1 MVFLSV
7 RNRLAALL
15 LGAALFAPAIAQT
28 VLELPA
34 AQALGTTDVR
44 QALTVPPGGMLRLER
59 LPLDNQSG
67 ELASADL
74 RRTNAGDATP
84 LLVEHSGTKITTTRP
99 APRAHFAGQL
109 VGDPKSSVFLSID
122 SQGSTRSIVRRGE
135 DVFVSDMSAPYA
147 SNGSGV
153 TPGTAASPPALHSRR
168 VDFTADAPSEPFVC
182 GVDSE
187 FTKKHYIPPSAA
199 LLENIHNN
207 QMRAGLIGVAS
218 QGTEALGAQRRANI
232 IVETDYEL
240 FQRLGSSAAVHAYV
254 TDLMGYVSS
263 QYESEIGARLN
274 VTQINVYTSPAD
286 PWTGSSTSAL
296 LTELRNRWNASSRM
310 SEPRHHVHLLSA
322 RNAGGG
328 QAYLNTLA
336 EEHKTYAYG
345 VTANID
351 GSFSASNPRVVWD
364 ALGIAHEIGHAFG
377 SEHTHE
383 FDNPYLGSNQGGA
396 IDCCYSDEADSQCG
410 IQLGGASRRGVLPG
424 IGSTTGGSSGTGAGT
439 IMSYCHTLSSGNSN
453 ISFNFGTNHPWG
465 VDPWRVASVLQ
476 SSAETHLPLDG
487 AAQNYMLT
495 VSRQGTGSGAVTST
509 PAGIQCGSSCS
520 TNYSAGTQVTLT
532 AQPASG
538 NIFTGW
544 GGACSGTSSCTVSM
558 NSARSVTA
566 NFMAA
571 VASTRLVTLTKS
583 GSGAGVVTSSPS
595 GLICASGCTNASTNF
610 TSASVITL
618 TALPYSG
625 STFAGW
631 GGACSGT
638 GSCTIAAG
646 TSSTSVTASFNTTN
660 STARPFT
667 LNKAGSGTGSV
678 TITPPGVTCDPSC
691 TRSWPVIA
699 KTAVVTLVAQASAGS
714 TFAGWS
720 GACSGTGSCTI
731 AAGSSAVEVTASF
744 NITTGTTRTLTL
756 NKAGSGTGIV
766 TSSPSGLSCAAG
778 CANAS
783 ASFASTSAVTL
794 TAQAA
799 SGSTFT
805 GWSGACSGT
814 GSCTIAAGTSSA
826 SVTASFNTSTGGG
839 GTVTVLQKT
848 NLSGATGSLQYFSVA
863 VPSGATNLKIQTSSG
878 TGDADLYVRFA
889 QMPSATAYDCG
900 PFLPGNNE
908 VCNIPLPTAGT
919 HHIMLKGYEAFSG
932 LTLTASYQTTTA
944 QNHALTVSRQGTGS
958 GIVTSTPAGINCG
971 STCSASYSAGTQV
984 TLTAQPT
991 SGSAFTG
998 WGGACSGTS
1007 SCTIRMDNI
1016 RSVTANFTQVANNR
1030 LVTLTKSGMGVIT
1043 SNPSGLNCAADCSSA
1058 SANFASTTA
1067 ITLTALPYSG
1077 STFTGWGGICS
1088 GTGSCTIPAGTSN
1101 ANVIANFKSS
1111 GGGRTINGLQK
1122 TNLVGTV
1129 GSLQYFSVAV
1139 PLNATN
1145 LKIETSGGTG
1155 DADLYVRF
1163 AQMPNTTAYDC
1174 RPFYYGN
1181 NEICNIFSPMAG
1193 IYHILLK
1200 ADQAFS
1206 GLSLTASYQ
1215 IQTTTVQTDVPSNMQ
1230 LSLLPF
1236 AKDSVAMT
1244 NFKADR

>member
-15 LGAALFAPAIAQT
+15 LGVALFAPAIAQT
-28 VLELPA
+28 VLELPV
-34 AQALGTTDVR
+34 AQTPGMDVR

-67 ELASADL
+67 ELASANL
-74 RRTNAGDATP
+74 RRTNTDETTP
-84 LLVEHSGTKITTTRP
+84 LLVEHSGTKVTTMRP
-99 APRAHFAGQL
+99 APRTHFTGQL
-109 VGDPKSSVFLSID
+109 VGDPKSNVFVSID
-122 SQGSTRSIVRRGE
+122 SQGNTRSIVRRGE
-135 DVFVSDMSAPYA
+135 EVFVSDMSAAYA
-147 SNGSGV
+147 ATGASA

-182 GVDSE
+182 GVNSE

-218 QGTEALGAQRRANI
+218 QGAEALGAQRRANI

-263 QYESEIGARLN
+263 QYETEVGARLN

-286 PWTGSSTSAL
+286 PWTGSSTSTL
-296 LTELRNRWNASSRM
+296 LTELKNHWNASSRIGQ
-310 SEPRHHVHLLSA
+310 PRHHVHLLSA

-336 EEHKTYAYG
+336 DDQKTYAYG

-351 GSFSASNPRVVWD
+351 GGFSASNPRVVWD

-377 SEHTHE
+377 SSHTHE
-383 FDNPYLGSNQGGA
+383 FDEPYLGSNQGGA
-396 IDCCYSDEADSQCG
+396 IDCCYSDEVGSQCA
-410 IQLGGASRRGVLPG
+410 IQLGGASRSGVLPG
-424 IGSTTGGSSGTGAGT
+424 IGSTTGGSSGTGVGT
-439 IMSYCHTLSSGNSN
+439 IMSYCHTLRSGNSN
-453 ISFNFGTNHPWG
+453 ISFNFGTNHVWG
-465 VDPWRVASVLQ
+465 VSPWRVASVLQ

-487 AAQNYMLT
+487 AAQDYMLT
-495 VSRQGTGSGAVTST
+495 VSRQGTGSGTVTST

-538 NIFTGW
+538 STFTGW

-566 NFMAA
+566 NFTAA
-571 VASTRLVTLTKS
+571 VASTRLVMLSKS
-583 GSGAGVVTSSPS
+583 GTGTGVVTSSPS
-595 GLICASGCTNASTNF
+595 GLICADGCG
-610 TSASVITL
+610 SASANFATTTAITL
-618 TALPYSG
+618 TAMPYSG

-631 GGACSGT
+631 GGICSGT
-638 GSCTIAAG
+638 GSCTVPAG
-646 TSSTSVTASFNTTN
+646 ISSASVTASFNSTN
-660 STARPFT
+660 TNARPFT

-678 TITPPGVTCDPSC
+678 TITPPGTTCDPSC

-699 KTAVVTLVAQASAGS
+699 KTAVISLVAQASAGS

-731 AAGSSAVEVTASF
+731 AAGSSAIEVTASF
-744 NITTGTTRTLTL
+744 NATTATTRTITL
-756 NKAGSGTGIV
+756 NKSGNAMGIV
-766 TSSPSGLSCAAG
+766 TSSPTGLSCGVG
-778 CANAS
+778 CNTAS
-783 ASFASTSAVTL
+783 GNFSRSSAITLSAVIPY
-794 TAQAA
+794 
-799 SGSTFT
+799 SNITFS

-814 GSCTIAAGTSSA
+814 GSCIIPAGATNA
-826 SVTASFNTSTGGG
+826 SVTASFNTSTS
-839 GTVTVLQKT
+839 TVTALQKI
-848 NLSGATGSLQYFSVA
+848 NLGGAVNSSQNFSVA
-863 VPSGATNLKIQTSSG
+863 VPSGATNLKIQTSG
-878 TGDADLYVRFA
+878 EIGDADLYVRFA
-889 QMPSATAYDCG
+889 QVPNTTTYDCR
-900 PFLPGNNE
+900 PFFLGSNE
-908 VCNIPLPTAGT
+908 VCNIPAPTAGT
-919 HHIMLKGYEAFSG
+919 YHILIKGYQAFSG
-932 LTLTASYQTTTA
+932 LTLTASYQTATA
-944 QNHALTVSRQGTGS
+944 QNYALTVSRQGTGS

-971 STCSASYSAGTQV
+971 STCSASYLAGTQV
-984 TLTAQPT
+984 TLAAQPT

-1007 SCTIRMDNI
+1007 SCIVRMENI
-1016 RSVTANFTQVANNR
+1016 RSVTANFTQAANNR
-1030 LVTLTKSGMGVIT
+1030 LVTLSKSGMGVVT
-1043 SNPSGLNCAADCSSA
+1043 SSPSGLNCAADCSST
-1058 SANFASTTA
+1058 SANFVSTTA
-1067 ITLTALPYSG
+1067 ITLTALPQSG

-1088 GTGSCTIPAGTSN
+1088 GMGSCTIPAGTSN
-1101 ANVIANFKSS
+1101 ANVIANFKTS

-1122 TNLVGTV
+1122 NNLVGTA

-1181 NEICNIFSPMAG
+1181 NEICNIFSPTAG
-1193 IYHILLK
+1193 TYHILLK

-1206 GLSLTASYQ
+1206 GLNLSASYQ
-1215 IQTTTVQTDVPSNMQ
+1215 I
-1230 LSLLPF
+1230 
-1236 AKDSVAMT
+1236 AE
-1244 NFKADR
+1244 